1 MRNKILKASNFEIN
15 INNNSNLYLSPLYN
29 TNGNHI
35 NISSLINNS
44 TKYKSSQTAVNTFIN
59 GSSIHPFENSVRFH
73 SRTSSKQKKS
83 LVKNNNTF
91 SNNLPNV
98 KRHKR
103 HLTEIELN
111 PQLINKDNN
120 NGYHYHTQVDM
131 YLSKLN
137 QKKTLRKNN
146 NYNFNERKKFRKE
159 LIEFIE
165 RTAEKFTNK
174 NSTYS
179 CSSKNN
185 TQSHSCNNKSKREKM
200 KISIQTFEDILNK
213 LNKVIDFRDLKN
225 KHLYDAN
232 VKHFL
237 ECEIIS
243 ILNNINLDKYK
254 KAKHNNNTARS
265 ILLTK
270 LNNNT
275 PNINKLDNHINNS
288 NLITTF
294 DIKSQYNDMY
304 TKKHQ
309 GFCYN
314 MNQSPFSYK
323 EETCVRKE
331 TRNKKRNSKRVLSN
345 ISPDILNKT
354 ESLPEQQTEIK
365 HSLTFDKSNIF
376 SDANNNEHHMTN
388 TTRLFN
394 ANKITNLSNVNSIG
408 TILHGNSS
416 ENTLCA
422 YTERNKPANK
432 SVNNIVIMSPFSIKR
447 HCKVN
452 SDNITTANVSCE
464 VGNENR
470 NKRNKRKGTEITK
483 GCVENGNLTNEEN
496 NNYYYT
502 LEEANCLSGKNIVKK
517 DNDNNNENNLKVDGI
532 NNKKVVKL
540 GNKRL
545 VIKTS
550 LVKKEKDNCVN
561 NNSNY
566 QIKIGNNK
574 VNKIVLFTRNNN
586 KIINSHTSRNRH
598 LIPNTVTSNQ
608 QHITINDITTNNSN
622 SLNFD
627 TSSINNKHMESDNSC
642 NVNNKSVCKS
652 NDHPKKKKK
661 LSLNSKNKKIT
672 HNSHNTNN
680 NSNTNKIN
688 LITTSSPDEKQIK
701 QLNINSNMKPES
713 SSKSLTSHQLF
724 PFQSSL
730 QLTTPSLNQILSSNN
745 INSNIN
751 IASSQLNDQNLPTFE
766 EKNPNPLPISPPSTE
781 FTNNQNISL
790 HKKEIEP
797 QSNHKIK
804 QTFSSYYNH
813 QENNN
818 SNLAKLITN
827 AESSSTIQKRFIRK
841 QINPIR
847 MKNTHSKDSNYFID
861 KEMIQQKNKMSM
873 RIQNLKKT
881 TDQFKLTEEIHQK
894 RQKMFLNINNDVFYY
909 LSMEDI
915 TDKERKL
922 YLDFQGKIKKFQ
934 EDVINRF
941 RSGFPAL
948 EDEQEFKRD
957 YFLLVEELDNINKL
971 RQLERR
977 LNMFVDN
984 LNEYRT
990 KTKRIRAIKESQAK
1004 SQDSK
1009 VTMKSS
1015 PLLTY

>member
-1 MRNKILKASNFEIN
+1 MRNKILKVSNLEIN

-59 GSSIHPFENSVRFH
+59 GSSINPFENSVPFH
-73 SRTSSKQKKS
+73 SKTHSKQKKN

-137 QKKTLRKNN
+137 QKKALIKNN
-146 NYNFNERKKFRKE
+146 NYNCNENKKFRKE

-165 RTAEKFTNK
+165 RTAKKFTNK
-174 NSTYS
+174 NSIYT
-179 CSSKNN
+179 CSGNN
-185 TQSHSCNNKSKREKM
+185 THSHSYNNKSKREKM
-200 KISIQTFEDILNK
+200 KISVQTFEDILHK

-237 ECEIIS
+237 ESEIIS

-254 KAKHNNNTARS
+254 KANQNDNTAKS

-270 LNNNT
+270 LNNNDT
-275 PNINKLDNHINNS
+275 PNINKLDNNTNNP

-314 MNQSPFSYK
+314 MYQSPSSYK
-323 EETCVRKE
+323 DETYLYNE
-331 TRNKKRNSKRVLSN
+331 TRNTKRNTKRVLSN
-345 ISPDILNKT
+345 ISPDILNNT
-354 ESLPEQQTEIK
+354 ESLPEQQIEIK

-376 SDANNNEHHMTN
+376 SDVNNNEHHKAN

-422 YTERNKPANK
+422 YTERNKLANK

-464 VGNENR
+464 VGNESK
-470 NKRNKRKGTEITK
+470 NKKNKRKGTEITI

-502 LEEANCLSGKNIVKK
+502 LEEANCLSGRNIMRK
-517 DNDNNNENNLKVDGI
+517 DNDNEGNSKVDSK
-532 NNKKVVKL
+532 NSNKVVKL

-550 LVKKEKDNCVN
+550 LVKKENDNYINDTN
-561 NNSNY
+561 NH
-566 QIKIGNNK
+566 QINIGKNK
-574 VNKIVLFTRNNN
+574 ANKIVLFTRNNN
-586 KIINSHTSRNRH
+586 NKVINNHTSRNRH
-598 LIPNTVTSNQ
+598 LIQNTATSNQ
-608 QHITINDITTNNSN
+608 QQITINDITTNNSN

-627 TSSINNKHMESDNSC
+627 TSSINNKHIESDNSRS
-642 NVNNKSVCKS
+642 VNSKSVYKS
-652 NDHPKKKKK
+652 NNHPKKTKK

-672 HNSHNTNN
+672 RNSHNTNN

-688 LITTSSPDEKQIK
+688 SITTSSPDEKPIK
-701 QLNINSNMKPES
+701 QPIINSKADSS
-713 SSKSLTSHQLF
+713 SSKSLTSHPLL

-730 QLTTPSLNQILSSNN
+730 QLTTPSLNQIFSSNN
-745 INSNIN
+745 INPNPNIT
-751 IASSQLNDQNLPTFE
+751 SSQLNDQKLPTSK
-766 EKNPNPLPISPPSTE
+766 EKNTNPFPISPPSTE
-781 FTNNQNISL
+781 CTNNQLNVHL

-804 QTFSSYYNH
+804 QTYPSYYNQ
-813 QENNN
+813 QESNN
-818 SNLAKLITN
+818 SNLAKLITK
-827 AESSSTIQKRFIRK
+827 AESSSNIQKRFIRK
-841 QINPIR
+841 QMNPIH
-847 MKNTHSKDSNYFID
+847 MKNTNSNDSNYFID

-909 LSMEDI
+909 LSLEDI

-941 RSGFPAL
+941 RSGFPGL

-1004 SQDSK
+1004 SQDLK
-1009 VTMKSS
+1009 FTMKSS